1 MARTGVLSDLA
12 IKQAYPERF
21 PLDVGQEID
30 NQTIALPTHPFKGA
44 KKGLKKK
51 QIARYPY
58 YDLNNRATIM
68 TPLRQPE
75 TYFDLTMNYR
85 KQLHSSN
92 VPSNLEFGYRDRL
105 QQGYEPLH
113 PEPPSKEDIMNA
125 MDKNSSTI
133 HLKKELHPVVNK
145 FNERNPN
152 HINLVS
158 NKIKH
163 TLYNMAE
170 EGDIDYLLQIGTKG
184 AKINDEQFKINLLHH
199 YDGDDEAVS
208 VIQDAFN
215 AAKINNTIY

>member
-1 MARTGVLSDLA
+1 MKPGVLSDLA
-12 IKQAYPERF
+12 IKQMYPDRF
-21 PLDVGQEID
+21 PLDIGSELDQQSV
-30 NQTIALPTHPFKGA
+30 ALPTHPFKGS
-44 KKGLKKK
+44 KKGIRRK

-58 YDLNNRATIM
+58 YDFNNRATLM
-68 TPLRQPE
+68 APLRQPE
-75 TYFDLTMNYR
+75 VYYDLTMQYR
-85 KQLHSSN
+85 KKLHSSN
-92 VPSNLEFGYRDRL
+92 IPVNLEFGYRDRL

-163 TLYNMAE
+163 TLYNMAD
-170 EGDIDYLLQIGTKG
+170 EGDHDYLLQVRTKG
-184 AKINDEQFKINLLHH
+184 AKINDEQFKINLMHH
-199 YDGDDEAVS
+199 YDGDDEAVAT
-208 VIQDAFN
+208 IQDAFN
-215 AAKINNTIY
+215 NAKINNTIY